1 MLNPM
6 RFGRRAWLKYLAC
19 ACLVTVL
26 LSYCATYRRALPSL
40 SRLPLTG
47 PGGHPITKLIADA
60 QGSFAALLD
69 KRSSSL
75 EEAAQRYRERRGR
88 HPPPGFDAWFAA
100 AQKHD
105 AIVVEDFFDRIYHD
119 LAPFWALD
127 PLELRR
133 QAHQQPQLIRVRGGK
148 ATFETDNPHR
158 PEFIQLWHGLVKE
171 IPGLPDLDMVVN
183 VMDETRILVPWEKIN
198 TYVKKEQ
205 AERHFVSADDAIS
218 EYTGYTELDAKPE
231 PYDPG
236 WIHGELNKYWDHLR
250 AACPPGSPSRDVP
263 SLPTFNSSID
273 DLYPKKP
280 VAAYTYKG
288 FVSNFTA
295 SRDACL
301 QPHLRGMHG
310 TFIESISMST
320 LHDLFPMFGGY
331 KLEQNNEIV
340 IPAGMYLTDREFYSG
355 GKGIGGAWSKKKDAL
370 VWRGVASGGRNKADS
385 WWHFHRHRWAQ
396 MMNGTTLS
404 RVLAGEKEAG
414 PTFNVPSADIYD
426 LAVQKKGEL
435 GRWVGEFADV
445 GFNHLECFPFEEVP
459 GGGHVPTCP
468 YTDPFFGLA
477 QTVPMQEQYN
487 YKYLPDVDGN
497 SYSARWRGFLRS
509 TSCPLKSTIYA
520 EWHDDRLVPWV
531 HFVPFDSSYM
541 DIYAIMDYFLHGHDD
556 KAQKIAED
564 SSTWAAKVMRREDM
578 MLYTW
583 RLLLEYARVVDPR
596 RYKLAFVQDLKR

>member
-1 MLNPM
+1 MLSPM

-19 ACLVTVL
+19 ACLLAVL
-26 LSYCATYRRALPSL
+26 LSYCATYRRALPTL
-40 SRLPLTG
+40 TRLPLTG
-47 PGGHPITKLIADA
+47 AGGHPISKLIADA
-60 QGSFAALLD
+60 QSSFASLLD
-69 KRSSSL
+69 KRSGSL
-75 EEAAQRYRERRGR
+75 EEAAQRYRQRRGR

-133 QAHQQPQLIRVRGGK
+133 QAHQQPQLIRVRGGQAK
-148 ATFETDNPHR
+148 FETDNPHR

-198 TYVKKEQ
+198 AYVKKEQ
-205 AERHFVSADDAIS
+205 DERHFVSADDAIS

-236 WIHGELNKYWDHLR
+236 WIRGELNKYWVTLPPPPSSSAGSSHKLEAAAPQDFWLRRAHIDTGYQDHFR

-263 SLPTFNSSID
+263 SLPTFNTSID
-273 DLYPKKP
+273 HLYPKKP
-280 VAAYTYKG
+280 VAAYTYQG

-355 GKGIGGAWSKKKDAL
+355 GKGIGGAVSLLCCAISP
-370 VWRGVASGGRNKADS
+370 R
-385 WWHFHRHRWAQ
+385 
-396 MMNGTTLS
+396 
-404 RVLAGEKEAG
+404 
-414 PTFNVPSADIYD
+414 P
-426 LAVQKKGEL
+426 
-435 GRWVGEFADV
+435 
-445 GFNHLECFPFEEVP
+445 CFR
-459 GGGHVPTCP
+459 
-468 YTDPFFGLA
+468 
-477 QTVPMQEQYN
+477 QT
-487 YKYLPDVDGN
+487 
-497 SYSARWRGFLRS
+497 R
-509 TSCPLKSTIYA
+509 
-520 EWHDDRLVPWV
+520 
-531 HFVPFDSSYM
+531 
-541 DIYAIMDYFLHGHDD
+541 
-556 KAQKIAED
+556 
-564 SSTWAAKVMRREDM
+564 
-578 MLYTW
+578 
-583 RLLLEYARVVDPR
+583 
-596 RYKLAFVQDLKR
+596 AFVLQPPLTPFLSPSSGRGRRTH